1 MELLRNRLSLQSGI
15 LIFFSS
21 QASGV
26 VVDLLRLAKG
36 DFTCLVAM
44 GYFSTVL
51 DTLGVLF
58 SYCLMVWGWKDF
70 QKLSVVV

>member
-1 MELLRNRLSLQSGI
+1 M
-15 LIFFSS
+15 
-21 QASGV
+21 
-26 VVDLLRLAKG
+26 VVDLLRLATG

-58 SYCLMVWGWKDF
+58 SYCLMVWGVEGF
-70 QKLSVVV
+70 SETLCGGLSENGLHTIYLNV